1 MGKRVQKKPKRRGLL
16 WGILALLAVVL
27 IAALVVAFSGDD
39 SPEDPV
45 TPDDGNTPVVQPTG
59 KTELPADIGSGLTV
73 VDIGP
78 YTGMYMEDGSN
89 EIVSGVLMC
98 IVRNDGDKAVEYAE
112 LKLSDGQK
120 EIPFTLTALL
130 PGRSVVLL
138 ATDRAAYD
146 QAATYAAADVQSV
159 AFFTYEPS
167 LQADRLQIQGLD
179 GGMNITNISDADI
192 TGDVVIYYKNAASDG
207 LLYGGITYRTRI
219 SGGIKAGELKQ
230 GMTQHFSVNGS
241 EVLFVTVA
249 E

>member
-1 MGKRVQKKPKRRGLL
+1 MAKKTPKKTKKTLYLCIGAAAVLL
-16 WGILALLAVVL
+16 LGLALFLLLRGGEEPPV
-27 IAALVVAFSGDD
+27 DD
-39 SPEDPV
+39 
-45 TPDDGNTPVVQPTG
+45 DDGSTPSAYEGSMSLNV
-59 KTELPADIGSGLTV
+59 GSGLTI

-89 EIVSGVLMC
+89 EIVSGVVMC
-98 IVRNDGDKAVEYAE
+98 IVRNDGDRAVEYAE
-112 LKLSDGQK
+112 IKLNDGQK
-120 EIPFTLTALL
+120 DIPFTLTALL

-138 ATDRAAYD
+138 ATDRTVHD
-146 QAATYAAADVQSV
+146 NSATYTATMAQSV
-159 AFFTYEPS
+159 AFFSYEPS

-179 GGMNITNISDADI
+179 GGMNITNISKEDI
-192 TGDVVIYYKNAASDG
+192 TGDVVVYYKNAASDG

-230 GMTQHFSVNGS
+230 GMTQHFSVKGS

>member
-1 MGKRVQKKPKRRGLL
+1 MGKRVEKNSKHRSLK
-16 WGILALLAVVL
+16 WCIAVCAVALTVVL
-27 IAALVVAFSGDD
+27 AWLLVHGGEKPPVQPDDD
-39 SPEDPV
+39 SSA
-45 TPDDGNTPVVQPTG
+45 VQPTG

-73 VDIGP
+73 IHIGP

-89 EIVSGVLMC
+89 EIVSDVLMC

-138 ATDRAAYD
+138 ATDRTAYD
-146 QAATYAAADVQSV
+146 AKMSYGVQNAAKV
-159 AFFTYEPS
+159 AFFAYEPS
-167 LQADRLQIQGLD
+167 LQADRIQIQGLN
-179 GGMNITNISDADI
+179 GGMNVTNISGSDI
-192 TGDVVIYYKNAASDG
+192 TGDVVIYYKNVASDG
-207 LLYGGITYRTRI
+207 LLYGGITYRARI

-230 GMTQHFSVNGS
+230 GMTEHFRVSGS

>member
-1 MGKRVQKKPKRRGLL
+1 MAKRVQKKSKHLGLK
-16 WGILALLAVVL
+16 WAI
-27 IAALVVAFSGDD
+27 ALVVVALLGLALFLLLRGGEE
-39 SPEDPV
+39 PPV
-45 TPDDGNTPVVQPTG
+45 DNDDGSTP
-59 KTELPADIGSGLTV
+59 PAYEDSMSLNIGSGLTV

-89 EIVSGVLMC
+89 EIVSGVVMC

-112 LKLSDGQK
+112 IKLSDGQK
-120 EIPFTLTALL
+120 DIPFTLTALL

-138 ATDRAAYD
+138 ATDRTAYDKSAAYT
-146 QAATYAAADVQSV
+146 ATMAQSV
-159 AFFTYEPS
+159 AFFSYEPS

-179 GGMNITNISDADI
+179 GGLNITNISGADI
-192 TGDVVIYYKNAASDG
+192 TGDVVVYYKNVASDG

-230 GMTQHFSVNGS
+230 GMTQHFSVKGS

>member
-1 MGKRVQKKPKRRGLL
+1 MVV
-16 WGILALLAVVL
+16 LAVVL
-27 IAALVVAFSGDD
+27 VLALRGGDD
-39 SPEDPV
+39 EQLDDESKKYPV
-45 TPDDGNTPVVQPTG
+45 INGSASINV
-59 KTELPADIGSGLTV
+59 GSGLRI
-73 VDIGP
+73 VDIGA

-98 IVRNDGDKAVEYAE
+98 IVTNEGDRAVEYAQ
-112 LKLSDGQK
+112 LQLHDGEK
-120 EIPFTLTALL
+120 DIPFTLTALL

-138 ATDRAAYD
+138 ATDRTAHD
-146 QAATYAAADVQSV
+146 NSATYTATMAQSV
-159 AFFTYEPS
+159 AFFSYEPS

-179 GGMNITNISDADI
+179 GGMNITNISKEDI
-192 TGDVVIYYKNAASDG
+192 TGDVVVYYKNAASDG

-230 GMTQHFSVNGS
+230 GMTEHFRVNGS

>member
-1 MGKRVQKKPKRRGLL
+1 MAKKTPKKSKKTLYLCIGAAAVLL
-16 WGILALLAVVL
+16 LGLALCLL
-27 IAALVVAFSGDD
+27 LGGGN
-39 SPEDPV
+39 E
-45 TPDDGNTPVVQPTG
+45 TPDDDVNMP
-59 KTELPADIGSGLTV
+59 PAYEGSMSLNVGSGLTI

-89 EIVSGVLMC
+89 EVVSGVLMC
-98 IVRNDGDKAVEYAE
+98 IVTNEGDRAVEYAE
-112 LKLSDGQK
+112 IKLNDGQK
-120 EIPFTLTALL
+120 DIPFTLTALL

-138 ATDRAAYD
+138 ATDRTAHD
-146 QAATYAAADVQSV
+146 NSATYTATMAQSV
-159 AFFTYEPS
+159 AFFSYEPS

-179 GGMNITNISDADI
+179 GGMNITNISDKDI
-192 TGDVVIYYKNAASDG
+192 AGDVVIYYKNVAADG

-230 GMTQHFSVNGS
+230 GMTQHFSVKGS

>member
-1 MGKRVQKKPKRRGLL
+1 MAKKTPKKSKKNLYLCIGAAAVLL
-16 WGILALLAVVL
+16 LGLALCLL
-27 IAALVVAFSGDD
+27 LGGGDET
-39 SPEDPV
+39 PE
-45 TPDDGNTPVVQPTG
+45 DDGNTP
-59 KTELPADIGSGLTV
+59 PAYEGSMSLNVGSGLTI

-89 EIVSGVLMC
+89 EVVSGVLMC
-98 IVRNDGDKAVEYAE
+98 IVRNDGDRAVEYAE
-112 LKLSDGQK
+112 IKLNDGQK
-120 EIPFTLTALL
+120 DIPFTLTALL

-138 ATDRAAYD
+138 ATDRTAHD
-146 QAATYAAADVQSV
+146 NSATYTATMAQSV
-159 AFFTYEPS
+159 AFFSYEPS

-179 GGMNITNISDADI
+179 GGMNITNISDKDI
-192 TGDVVIYYKNAASDG
+192 AGDVVIYYKNVAADG

-230 GMTQHFSVNGS
+230 GMTQHFSVKGS

>member
-1 MGKRVQKKPKRRGLL
+1 MAKKTPKKSKKTLYLCIGAAAVLL
-16 WGILALLAVVL
+16 LGLALCLL
-27 IAALVVAFSGDD
+27 LGGGN
-39 SPEDPV
+39 E
-45 TPDDGNTPVVQPTG
+45 TPDDDVNMP
-59 KTELPADIGSGLTV
+59 PAYEGSMSLNVGSGLTI

-89 EIVSGVLMC
+89 EVVSGVLMC
-98 IVRNDGDKAVEYAE
+98 IVRNDGDRAVEYAE
-112 LKLSDGQK
+112 IKLNDGQK
-120 EIPFTLTALL
+120 DIPFTLTALL

-138 ATDRAAYD
+138 ATDRTAHD
-146 QAATYAAADVQSV
+146 NSATYTATMAQSV
-159 AFFTYEPS
+159 AFFSYEPS

-179 GGMNITNISDADI
+179 GGMNITNISDKDI
-192 TGDVVIYYKNAASDG
+192 AGDVVIYYKNVAADG

-230 GMTQHFSVNGS
+230 GMTQHFSVKGS

>member
-1 MGKRVQKKPKRRGLL
+1 MAKKTPKKSKKTLYLCIGAAAVLLLGLVL
-16 WGILALLAVVL
+16 FLLL
-27 IAALVVAFSGDD
+27 GGGDET
-39 SPEDPV
+39 PE
-45 TPDDGNTPVVQPTG
+45 DDGNTP
-59 KTELPADIGSGLTV
+59 PAYEGSMSLNVGSGLTI

-98 IVRNDGDKAVEYAE
+98 IVTNEGDRAVEYAQ
-112 LKLSDGQK
+112 LQLHDGEK
-120 EIPFTLTALL
+120 DIPFTLTALL

-138 ATDRAAYD
+138 ATDRTAHD
-146 QAATYAAADVQSV
+146 NSATYTATMAQSV
-159 AFFTYEPS
+159 AFFSYEPS

-179 GGMNITNISDADI
+179 GGMNITNISKEDI
-192 TGDVVIYYKNAASDG
+192 TGDVVVYYKNAASDG

-230 GMTQHFSVNGS
+230 GMTEHFRVNGS

>member
-1 MGKRVQKKPKRRGLL
+1 MNQKKKGNKGL
-16 WGILALLAVVL
+16 WIALGAVAVVVLAVVL
-27 IAALVVAFSGDD
+27 VLALRGGDD
-39 SPEDPV
+39 KQ
-45 TPDDGNTPVVQPTG
+45 PDDEDGKTPVINGNASIDV
-59 KTELPADIGSGLTV
+59 GSGLRI
-73 VDIGP
+73 VDIGA

-98 IVRNDGDKAVEYAE
+98 IVTNEGDRAVEYAQ
-112 LKLSDGQK
+112 LQLHDG
-120 EIPFTLTALL
+120 ERDIPFTLTALQ

-138 ATDRAAYD
+138 AQDKTAYNKD
-146 QAATYAAADVQSV
+146 ADYTAAAAESV
-159 AFFTYEPS
+159 AFFANEPS

-179 GGMNITNISDADI
+179 GGMNITNISKEDI
-192 TGDVVIYYKNAASDG
+192 TGDVVIYYKNVAADG

-230 GMTQHFSVNGS
+230 GMTQHFRVNGS

>member
-1 MGKRVQKKPKRRGLL
+1 MNQKKKGNKGL
-16 WGILALLAVVL
+16 WIALGAAAVVVLAVVL
-27 IAALVVAFSGDD
+27 VLVLRGGDD
-39 SPEDPV
+39 KQ
-45 TPDDGNTPVVQPTG
+45 PDDESGKNPVINGEVS
-59 KTELPADIGSGLTV
+59 INVGSGLTI

-89 EIVSGVLMC
+89 EVVSGVLMC
-98 IVRNDGDKAVEYAE
+98 IVRNDGDRAVEYAE
-112 LKLSDGQK
+112 IKLNDGQK
-120 EIPFTLTALL
+120 DIPFTLTALL

-138 ATDRAAYD
+138 AQDKTAYDKDAAYT
-146 QAATYAAADVQSV
+146 ATVAESV
-159 AFFTYEPS
+159 AFFANEPS

-179 GGMNITNISDADI
+179 GGMNITNISDKDI
-192 TGDVVIYYKNAASDG
+192 AGDVVIYYKNVAADG

-230 GMTQHFSVNGS
+230 GMTQHFSVKGS